1 MNLKEH
7 LLQACYSYVNKR
19 IASYKDEIETIK
31 ESIENNDKSN
41 DEGDDSGNG
50 KLFND
55 LELHAQYLSD
65 ASKMLDTLKLIN
77 SKIANTNVV
86 LGSLVKTTS
95 NTYFISI
102 SVGKIEI
109 ENDTYFGISQHSPI
123 GQLLKGKSVGDTV
136 SFNNN
141 TFTVTEIK

>member
-1 MNLKEH
+1 MNTKEH

-19 IASYKDEIETIK
+19 IASYKGEIETIK

-55 LELHAQYLSD
+55 LELNAKYLSD
-65 ASKMLDTLKLIN
+65 ATKMLDVLSLIN
-77 SKIANTNVV
+77 YKTTSNNVV

-95 NTYFISI
+95 NNFFIAI
-102 SVGKIEI
+102 SVGKIDI
-109 ENDTYFGISQHSPI
+109 EGVSYMGISLNSPI
-123 GQLLKGKSVGDTV
+123 GQLLKNKTVGEALT
-136 SFNNN
+136 FNDN
-141 TFTVTEIK
+141 TFTIKDIK

>member
-1 MNLKEH
+1 MKVKEQ

-31 ESIENNDKSN
+31 ESIESNDKAK

-55 LELHAQYLSD
+55 LELNLQYLND
-65 ASKMLDTLKLIN
+65 AKKMLDTLHVIN
-77 SKIANTNVV
+77 PKTMNTNVV

-95 NTYFISI
+95 NHFFIAI
-102 SVGKIEI
+102 SMGKIEL
-109 ENDTYFGISQHSPI
+109 DDSDYFSISLGSPI
-123 GQLLKGKSVGDTV
+123 GQLLKNKVVGDV
-136 SFNNN
+136 IVFNNN
-141 TFTVTEIK
+141 TFTITDIK